1 MGFLRKAWD
10 WENPAEHDMEPPA
23 QERKDR
29 KLWLWGLAVICGGL
43 SVYSL
48 HYIENTI
55 YGGAIETNW
64 GGWLGMGVGTLI
76 ISVIHHFNP
85 PKESAKMDFD
95 KGEKIVGWCLAA
107 AAVVLLLVVCWQM
120 PRLRLY
126 GLQFLAITP
135 LAFGLEKAQKAGMD
149 KNAANAWNLMLTFAL
164 LIGVTLATPRLT
176 GICTVDEAEAKLTA
190 AGYDVTEYENAIS
203 AIFIENFISSAEVE
217 MDNDPWNDLYYL
229 FDLQGNSNNYA
240 VVDPWTGEII
250 AE

>member
-1 MGFLRKAWD
+1 MGFLRKDWD

-29 KLWLWGLAVICGGL
+29 KLWLWGLALICGGL
-43 SVYSL
+43 SIYSL
-48 HYIENTI
+48 YYIENTI
-55 YGGAIETNW
+55 YGGAVETNW

-76 ISVIHHFNP
+76 ISVIHHFHP
-85 PKESAKMDFD
+85 PKESARMEFD
-95 KGEKIVGWCLAA
+95 KGEKIVGWCLAV

-149 KNAANAWNLMLTFAL
+149 KNAANAWNLILTFAL
-164 LIGVTLATPRLT
+164 LIGVTLAVPRST
-176 GICTVDEAEAKLTA
+176 GICTVAEAEGKLAA
-190 AGYDVTEYENAIS
+190 AGYYVKEYENAIS
-203 AIFIENFISSAEVE
+203 AIFIENFIPSATVE
-217 MDNDPWNDLYYL
+217 LDSDPWNDMYYL
-229 FDLQGNSNNYA
+229 FDLDGYDSYA
-240 VVDPWTGEII
+240 VVNPWTGEII

>member
-1 MGFLRKAWD
+1 
-10 WENPAEHDMEPPA
+10 
-23 QERKDR
+23 
-29 KLWLWGLAVICGGL
+29 
-43 SVYSL
+43 
-48 HYIENTI
+48 
-55 YGGAIETNW
+55 
-64 GGWLGMGVGTLI
+64 MGVGTLI
-76 ISVIHHFNP
+76 ISVIHHFKP
-85 PKESAKMDFD
+85 PKESAKMEFD

-164 LIGVTLATPRLT
+164 LIGVTLVTPRWT

-190 AGYDVTEYENAIS
+190 AGYDVKEYENAIS
-203 AIFIENFISSAEVE
+203 AIFIENFIPSATVE
-217 MDNDPWNDLYYL
+217 LDSDPWNDMYYL
-229 FDLQGNSNNYA
+229 FDLDGYDSYA
-240 VVDPWTGEII
+240 VVNPWTGEII

>member
-1 MGFLRKAWD
+1 MGFPRKDWD
-10 WENPAEHDMEPPA
+10 WENPAAHDMERPME
-23 QERKDR
+23 ERKDR
-29 KLWLWGLAVICGGL
+29 KLWLWVLAIICGGL

-48 HYIENTI
+48 YYIEKKF
-55 YGGAIETNW
+55 YGGAVETNW

-76 ISVIHHFNP
+76 ISVIHHFKP
-85 PKESAKMDFD
+85 PKESAKMEFD

-149 KNAANAWNLMLTFAL
+149 KNAANAWNLILSFAL
-164 LIGVTLATPRLT
+164 LIGVTLAVPRST
-176 GICTVDEAEAKLTA
+176 GICTVAEAEGKLAA
-190 AGYDVTEYENAIS
+190 AGYYVKEYENAIS
-203 AIFIENFISSAEVE
+203 AIFIENFIPSATVE
-217 MDNDPWNDLYYL
+217 LDSDPWNDMYYL
-229 FDLQGNSNNYA
+229 FDLDGYDSYA
-240 VVDPWTGEII
+240 VVNPWTGEII

>member
-1 MGFLRKAWD
+1 MGFLRKDWD

-23 QERKDR
+23 LERKDR
-29 KLWLWGLAVICGGL
+29 KLWLWGLALICGGL
-43 SVYSL
+43 SIYSL
-48 HYIENTI
+48 YYVENTI
-55 YGGAIETNW
+55 YGGAVETNW

-76 ISVIHHFNP
+76 ISVIHHFHP

-95 KGEKIVGWCLAA
+95 KGEKIVGWCLAV

-149 KNAANAWNLMLTFAL
+149 KNAANAWNLILTFAL
-164 LIGVTLATPRLT
+164 LIGVTLAVPRST
-176 GICTVDEAEAKLTA
+176 GICTVAEAEGKLAA
-190 AGYDVTEYENAIS
+190 AGYYVKEYENAIS
-203 AIFIENFISSAEVE
+203 AIFIENFIPSATVE
-217 MDNDPWNDLYYL
+217 LDSDPWNDMYYL
-229 FDLQGNSNNYA
+229 FDLDGYDSYA
-240 VVDPWTGEII
+240 VVNPWTGEII

>member
-1 MGFLRKAWD
+1 MGFLRKDWD

-29 KLWLWGLAVICGGL
+29 KLWLWGLALICGGL
-43 SVYSL
+43 SIYSL
-48 HYIENTI
+48 YYIENTI
-55 YGGAIETNW
+55 YGGAVETNW

-76 ISVIHHFNP
+76 ISVIHHFHP
-85 PKESAKMDFD
+85 PKESARMEFD
-95 KGEKIVGWCLAA
+95 KGEKIVGWCLAV

-149 KNAANAWNLMLTFAL
+149 KNAANAWNLILTFAL
-164 LIGVTLATPRLT
+164 LIGVTLAVPRST
-176 GICTVDEAEAKLTA
+176 GICTVAEAEGKLAA
-190 AGYDVTEYENAIS
+190 AGYYVKEYENAIS
-203 AIFIENFISSAEVE
+203 AIFIENFIPSATVE
-217 MDNDPWNDLYYL
+217 LDSDPWNDMYYL
-229 FDLQGNSNNYA
+229 FDLDGYDSYA
-240 VVDPWTGEII
+240 VVNPWTGEFI

>member
-1 MGFLRKAWD
+1 MGFLRKDWD
-10 WENPAEHDMEPPA
+10 WENPAAHDMEQPME
-23 QERKDR
+23 ERKDR
-29 KLWLWGLAVICGGL
+29 KLWLWGLALICGGL

-55 YGGAIETNW
+55 YGGAVETNW
-64 GGWLGMGVGTLI
+64 GGWLGMGVGPLI
-76 ISVIHHFNP
+76 ISVIHHFHP

-95 KGEKIVGWCLAA
+95 KGEKIVGWCLAV

-149 KNAANAWNLMLTFAL
+149 KNAANAWNLILTFAL
-164 LIGVTLATPRLT
+164 LIGVTLAVPRST
-176 GICTVDEAEAKLTA
+176 GICTVAEAEGKLAA
-190 AGYDVTEYENAIS
+190 AGYYVKEYENAIS
-203 AIFIENFISSAEVE
+203 AIFIENFIPSATV
-217 MDNDPWNDLYYL
+217 DLDSDPWNDMYYL
-229 FDLQGNSNNYA
+229 FDLDGYDSYA
-240 VVDPWTGEII
+240 VVNPWTGEII

>member
-1 MGFLRKAWD
+1 MGFPRKDWD

-29 KLWLWGLAVICGGL
+29 KLWLWGLALICGGL
-43 SVYSL
+43 SIYSL
-48 HYIENTI
+48 YYIENTI
-55 YGGAIETNW
+55 YGGAVETNW

-76 ISVIHHFNP
+76 ISVIHHFHP
-85 PKESAKMDFD
+85 PKESAKMEFD
-95 KGEKIVGWCLAA
+95 KGEKIVGWCLAV

-149 KNAANAWNLMLTFAL
+149 KNAANAWNLILTFAL
-164 LIGVTLATPRLT
+164 LIGVTLAVPRST
-176 GICTVDEAEAKLTA
+176 GICTVAEAEGKLAA
-190 AGYDVTEYENAIS
+190 AGYYVKEYENAIS
-203 AIFIENFISSAEVE
+203 AIFIENFIPSATVE
-217 MDNDPWNDLYYL
+217 LDSDPWNDMYYL
-229 FDLQGNSNNYA
+229 FDLDGYDSYA
-240 VVDPWTGEII
+240 VVNPWTGEII